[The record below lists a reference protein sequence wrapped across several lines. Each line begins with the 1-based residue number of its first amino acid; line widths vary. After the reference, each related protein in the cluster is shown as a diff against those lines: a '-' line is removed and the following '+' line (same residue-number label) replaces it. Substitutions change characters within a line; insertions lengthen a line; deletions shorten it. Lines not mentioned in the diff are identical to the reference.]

1 MDHFSAGTVL
11 TLLPLAAA
19 LFVGLLLVPLGF
31 PGLWLML
38 AAAAAYMLFVP
49 SAGIGVTT
57 VLVAAALVIV
67 AEVLEYTIAGRYTR
81 KYGGSRRASW
91 GAILGG
97 LVGAVVGVPLPV
109 VGSLAGAFV
118 GAFAG
123 AFVGEWS
130 VHRDERADPTRV
142 ATGALIGRA
151 VAAAAKS
158 GIAMVVV
165 AVVGG
170 AVLLHG

>member
-1 MDHFSAGTVL
+1 MDLSLTAGSAI

-19 LFVGLLLVPLGF
+19 LLVGLLIVPLGL

-38 AAAAAYMLFVP
+38 AASAAYMLLVP
-49 SAGIGVTT
+49 AGGIGVGT
-57 VLVAAALVIV
+57 VLVASALVVV
-67 AEVLEYTIAGRYTR
+67 AEVIEYTIAGRYTR
-81 KYGGSRRASW
+81 RYGGSRRASW

-97 LVGAVVGVPLPV
+97 LVGAVVGVPIPV

-123 AFVGEWS
+123 AFIGEWT

-158 GIAMVVV
+158 GIGILV
-165 AVVGG
+165 AVVILGA
-170 AVLLHG
+170 AVLL